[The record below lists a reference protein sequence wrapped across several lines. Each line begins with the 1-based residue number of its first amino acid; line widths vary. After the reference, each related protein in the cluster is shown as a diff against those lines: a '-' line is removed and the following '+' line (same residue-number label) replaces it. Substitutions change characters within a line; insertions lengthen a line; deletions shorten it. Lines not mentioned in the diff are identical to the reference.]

1 MIPPPAA
8 VTTVAPPIAAGAP
21 DGELQARLLRL
32 YRVSVLKRQKWEALR
47 QAVGPTD
54 GLRCLDIGGDNGVI
68 SYLFRRQGGA
78 WTSADL
84 DAQTVEAIRAMVG
97 ERVIPLAEASWPF
110 PDASLER
117 VVFVDC
123 LEHVRENGRF
133 VEEACRVVVP
143 GGRLIINTPL
153 RKDSWLRRL
162 RDAIGQTDAAHGHLR
177 PGYTVEELRALIGPR
192 GTLIAHRTYSKFFS
206 QLVDTVMTAGIR
218 AVKQQQSGAQVKG
231 TVVTGQD
238 VRRHETLFR
247 LYRVSYP
254 LLWLVAQL
262 DRLLWWRSGY
272 MLLATVEVGPAP
284 ALARV
289 GPGPVQAGVVR

>member
-1 MIPPPAA
+1 M
-8 VTTVAPPIAAGAP
+8 TTLAMTMASASVAAGAP
-21 DGELQARLLRL
+21 DRDIQARLLRL
-32 YRVSVLKRQKWEALR
+32 YRVSVLKQQKWHALR

-54 GLRCLDIGGDNGVI
+54 GLRGLDIGGDNGVI
-68 SYLFRRQGGA
+68 SYLFRSQGGA

-97 ERVIPLAEASWPF
+97 ERVIPLAETAWPF
-110 PDASLER
+110 PAASLDR

-123 LEHVRENGRF
+123 LEHVRDDGRF
-133 VEEACRVVVP
+133 VGEACRVLAP
-143 GGRLIINTPL
+143 GGRLIINVPL
-153 RKDSWLRRL
+153 RNDSWLRRV
-162 RDAIGQTDAAHGHLR
+162 REAIGQTDHAHGHLR
-177 PGYTVEELRALIGPR
+177 PGYTVEELRALIGSR

-218 AVKQQQSGAQVKG
+218 AFKKPQPGAQAKG

-238 VRRHETLFR
+238 VRRYETLFR
-247 LYRVSYP
+247 LYSVSYP

-272 MLLATVEVGPAP
+272 MLLATVEVGSA
-284 ALARV
+284 AAGMAR
-289 GPGPVQAGVVR
+289 